1 MAARIL
7 NYNMLVDLTAHISQ
21 WKNVLYNFFFF
32 NVSQLSLTFPILF
45 QKLCNAVE
53 SGDVDLVQDYLHKCG
68 DVSSMHVYIVYKT
81 HSEIIKI
88 I

>member
-7 NYNMLVDLTAHISQ
+7 NYNMFVDLTAHISQ
-21 WKNVLYNFFFF
+21 WKNVLYSFFFF
-32 NVSQLSLTFPILF
+32 IFITFPILF

-53 SGDVDLVQDYLHKCG
+53 SGDVDLVQDYLHKCADVHYKDG
-68 DVSSMHVYIVYKT
+68 DVSSMHVYKT

>member
-1 MAARIL
+1 MKERVI
-7 NYNMLVDLTAHISQ
+7 Y
-21 WKNVLYNFFFF
+21 FFFIF
-32 NVSQLSLTFPILF
+32 FFYNVSQLSLTFPILF
-45 QKLCNAVE
+45 PKLCNAVE
-53 SGDVDLVQDYLHKCG
+53 SGDVDLVQDYLHKCADVHYKDG